1 MRNHTFIYKKITD
14 RVDGNSVVN
23 LLLGERTMKTQTI
36 SLEKGEAT
44 GHYINLGKA
53 ALLVIQAKKGYVM
66 CGYLNMNAAN
76 KYGDIAG
83 KVTGVKTFDDML
95 NADVVEVSENAKLA
109 GLREGMNVKDF
120 LNALL

>member
-1 MRNHTFIYKKITD
+1 
-14 RVDGNSVVN
+14 
-23 LLLGERTMKTQTI
+23 MKTQTI
-36 SLEKGEAT
+36 SLEKGEAI
-44 GHYINLGKA
+44 GHCIDLGKA
-53 ALLVIQAKKGYVM
+53 PLLIIQTKKGYVM

-76 KYGDIAG
+76 KLGDIAG

-109 GLREGMNVKDF
+109 GLKQGMNVKDF

>member
-1 MRNHTFIYKKITD
+1 
-14 RVDGNSVVN
+14 
-23 LLLGERTMKTQTI
+23 MKTQPI

-44 GHYINLGKA
+44 GYCIDLGNA
-53 ALLVIQAKKGYVM
+53 PLLIIQAKKGYIM

-76 KYGDIAG
+76 KLGDIAG

-95 NADVVEVSENAKLA
+95 NADVVDLSENAKLA
-109 GLREGMNVKDF
+109 GLTQGMNVKDF

>member
-1 MRNHTFIYKKITD
+1 
-14 RVDGNSVVN
+14 
-23 LLLGERTMKTQTI
+23 MKTQTI

-44 GHYINLGKA
+44 GYCIDLAKA
-53 ALLVIQAKKGYVM
+53 PLLILQTKKGYVM

-76 KYGDIAG
+76 KLGDIAG

-109 GLREGMNVKDF
+109 GLKQGMNVKDF
-120 LNALL
+120 LKALL

>member
-1 MRNHTFIYKKITD
+1 
-14 RVDGNSVVN
+14 
-23 LLLGERTMKTQTI
+23 MKTQTI

-44 GHYINLGKA
+44 GHYIDLGKSP
-53 ALLVIQAKKGYVM
+53 LIIIQAKKGYVM

-76 KYGDIAG
+76 KIGDIAG

-95 NADVVEVSENAKLA
+95 NANVIEVSENAKLA
-109 GLREGMNVKDF
+109 GLKQGINVKDF

>member
-1 MRNHTFIYKKITD
+1 
-14 RVDGNSVVN
+14 
-23 LLLGERTMKTQTI
+23 MKTQTI

-44 GHYINLGKA
+44 GYSIDLGKA
-53 ALLVIQAKKGYVM
+53 PLLIIQAKKGYVM

-76 KYGDIAG
+76 KIGDIAG

-109 GLREGMNVKDF
+109 GLKQGMNVKDF

>member
-1 MRNHTFIYKKITD
+1 
-14 RVDGNSVVN
+14 
-23 LLLGERTMKTQTI
+23 MKTQTI

-44 GHYINLGKA
+44 GHCIDLGKA
-53 ALLVIQAKKGYVM
+53 PLLIIQAKKGYVM

-76 KYGDIAG
+76 KMGDIAG

-95 NADVVEVSENAKLA
+95 NADVVEVSDNAKLA
-109 GLREGMNVKDF
+109 GLSQGMNVKDF